1 LFLAVTQS
9 SDIRKGA
16 VSPSTVLFV
25 PGTPWSVLPT
35 TPKSAGDSPTG
46 ELTFMGRCLFYL
58 GKAEGITVLYDAD
71 QDRSLRIPS
80 GQLILEIQSRGQRPE
95 CP

>member
-16 VSPSTVLFV
+16 VHPSTVLFV
-25 PGTPWSVLPT
+25 PITPWSVLPT
-35 TPKSAGDSPTG
+35 TPRSAGDSPG
-46 ELTFMGRCLFYL
+46 ELTFAGRCLFYL

-71 QDRSLRIPS
+71 QDMSLRIPS